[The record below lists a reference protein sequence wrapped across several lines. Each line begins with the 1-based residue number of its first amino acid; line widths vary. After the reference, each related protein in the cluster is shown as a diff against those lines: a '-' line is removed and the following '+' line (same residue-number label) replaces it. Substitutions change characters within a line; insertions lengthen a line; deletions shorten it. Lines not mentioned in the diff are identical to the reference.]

1 MIDQLF
7 REMLQKNQLYRT
19 PERVLIFQEL
29 KNFDSP
35 CSLSRLI
42 QLTSDSVDRSTVYR
56 TLDTFEKIG
65 IISRVYTGWKYTV
78 ELSDIFRS
86 HHHHMTCSQCG
97 VVISFD
103 EPPALLKELKRLE
116 SQNGFTIKS
125 HNLELSGLC
134 SMCVKAT
141 SCVGKT
147 QRTKS

>member
-1 MIDQLF
+1 MTDQIF
-7 REMLQKNQLYRT
+7 INMLQKNHLYQT
-19 PERVLIFQEL
+19 PERLLIFKEL
-29 KNFDSP
+29 KNFDAP
-35 CSLSRLI
+35 CSLATLVD
-42 QLTSDSVDRSTVYR
+42 LTTKSLDRSTVYR

-65 IISRVYTGWKYTV
+65 VITKIYAGWKYTV
-78 ELSDIFRS
+78 ELSEVFHS

-141 SCVGKT
+141 FYA
-147 QRTKS
+147 